1 MNKCFTKYI
10 LFTIFLLPNYLMA
23 QPANNWWNQSVFYE
37 LFVRSFYDSNAN
49 GIGDFNG
56 ITAKLDYLNDGDS
69 NTKTDLG
76 IKGIWLMP
84 INASPSYHGYDVTNY
99 KVVNAQYG
107 TNSDFKNMVSEAHK
121 RGIKIVIDFVINH
134 TSSQHPWFIKS
145 AANDPF
151 YRDFYRWGVT
161 KPTYKGPWGQD
172 VWYTKNSSNYYALF
186 WSEMPDLNYNY
197 QPVKDSIFDAAKF
210 WIDSMNIDGFR
221 LDAAM
226 YLYENGGNLMN
237 QPETYQFWN
246 DFNTYCKS
254 LNPNFMTVGEVW
266 TTTSTVKGY
275 NNKLDNCFEFDLA
288 TSMLNVMKT
297 NNTQALRTEMM
308 YAYNNLQFNKFS
320 TFLTNHDQNRVFDEL
335 GGSISKLKTAA
346 SIYLTLPGTPYLYYG
361 EEVGMKG
368 SKPDESI
375 RTPMQW
381 STGNYAGFS
390 TVNPWMSLNSNY
402 SSYNV
407 QLMQADTNSLLNYYK
422 RLIQARNKYEALS
435 IGTYQNIICSDSAV
449 FSFLRIY
456 NNQTFLVLINTS
468 NRNANSTYLS
478 LNALNWID
486 GIFTAKNVL
495 NNGTDYLTIAGNVG
509 TGVNLLPFETKVI
522 LLDKSTGLKE
532 VMAKTNFTIYPN
544 PSNENIIISLE
555 GIRLKSSYEV
565 QIFNAIGELVLTEN
579 IQSNQSNFINI
590 EQFSKGIYFVKLDNG
605 TVKKLVKE

>member
-1 MNKCFTKYI
+1 MKKRFTKYI
-10 LFTIFLLPNYLMA
+10 LLLVLLLPNYLMA
-23 QPANNWWNQSVFYE
+23 QPATYWWNQSVFYE
-37 LFVRSFYDSNAN
+37 LFVRSFYDSNGN

-56 ITAKLDYLNDGDS
+56 VTAKLDYLNDGDS
-69 NTKTDLG
+69 TTNSDLG

-99 KVVNAQYG
+99 KAVNPAYG
-107 TNSDFKNMVSEAHK
+107 TTAEFKNMVAEAHK
-121 RGIKIVIDFVINH
+121 RGIKIIIDFVINH
-134 TSSQHPWFIKS
+134 SSSQHPWFIKS

-151 YRDFYRWGVT
+151 YRNFYRWSST

-197 QPVKDSIFDAAKF
+197 QPLKDSIFDAAKF

-226 YLYENGGNLMN
+226 YLYENGSNLMN
-237 QPETYQFWN
+237 QPETYQFWS
-246 DFNTYCKS
+246 DFNAYCKN

-266 TTTSTVKGY
+266 TATSTVKSY
-275 NNKLDNCFEFDLA
+275 NNILENCFEFDLA
-288 TSMLNVMKT
+288 SAMLNVMKT
-297 NNTQALRTEMM
+297 SNTLALRNEMT
-308 YAYNNLQFNKFS
+308 YAYTNLQFNKFS

-390 TVNPWMSLNSNY
+390 SVNPWMSLNSNY

-407 QLMQADTNSLLNYYK
+407 QLMQADANSLLSYYK
-422 RLIQARNKYEALS
+422 KLIKIRNNYQALS

-449 FSFLRIY
+449 FSFLRVH
-456 NNQTFLVLINTS
+456 NNQTFLVMINTS
-468 NRNANSTYLS
+468 NRNANNLYLS
-478 LNALNWID
+478 LNAFNWNN
-486 GIFTAKNVL
+486 GLFTAKNVM
-495 NNGTDYLTIAGNVG
+495 NNGIDYLSITDNVG
-509 TGVNLLPFETKVI
+509 TGVNLMPFETKII
-522 LLDKSTGLKE
+522 LLDKSTGLNE
-532 VMAKTNFTIYPN
+532 VNAKTDFTIFPN
-544 PSNENIIISLE
+544 PSHDNITILLE
-555 GIRLKSSYEV
+555 GIQLKPSYEI
-565 QIFNAIGELVLTEN
+565 QIFNVVGKLILSKN
-579 IQSNQSNFINI
+579 ILSNETISIDI
-590 EQFSKGIYFVKLDNG
+590 EMLSKGIYFIKLDNG
-605 TVKKLVKE
+605 NVKKWVKE

>member
-1 MNKCFTKYI
+1 MNKCFSKYI
-10 LFTIFLLPNYLMA
+10 LFAIFLLPNYLMA

-56 ITAKLDYLNDGDS
+56 ITSKLDYLNDGDS
-69 NTKTDLG
+69 NTNTDLD

-84 INASPSYHGYDVTNY
+84 INSSPSYHGYDVTNY
-99 KVVNAQYG
+99 KAVNAQYG
-107 TNSDFKNMVSEAHK
+107 TTSDFKNMVSEAHK
-121 RGIKIVIDFVINH
+121 RGIKIIIDFVINH
-134 TSSQHPWFIKS
+134 TSSQHSWFIKS

-151 YRDFYRWGVT
+151 YRNFYRWSAT

-197 QPVKDSIFDAAKF
+197 QPVKDSIFEAAKF
-210 WIDSMNIDGFR
+210 WIDSMKIDGFR

-226 YLYENGGNLMN
+226 YLYENGGNLLN
-237 QPETYQFWN
+237 QPETFQFWS
-246 DFNTYCKS
+246 DFNNYCKS

-266 TTTSTVKGY
+266 TNTSTVKDY

-297 NNTQALRTEMM
+297 SNTQALRTEMM

-390 TVNPWMSLNSNY
+390 SVNPWMSLNSNY

-422 RLIQARNKYEALS
+422 KLIQARNKFEALT
-435 IGTYQNIICSDSAV
+435 IGTYQNIICSDTAV
-449 FSFLRIY
+449 FSFLRVH
-456 NNQTFLVLINTS
+456 NNQTFLVMINTS

-478 LNALNWID
+478 LNSLNWTN

-495 NNGTDYLTIAGNVG
+495 NNGTDYLSITDNVG
-509 TGVNLLPFETKVI
+509 AGVNLLPYETKVI

-544 PSNENIIISLE
+544 PSNENITISME
-555 GIRLKSSYEV
+555 GIRLKPSYEV
-565 QIFNAIGELVLTEN
+565 QIFNAVGQLVLTEN
-579 IQSNQSNFINI
+579 IQSNQTNSINI

-605 TVKKLVKE
+605 TVKKLIKE